1 MSDYYN
7 MVITIRAEDQEEAE
21 QVVER
26 GVDKQGYAVL
36 DVAASRIKDED
47 IIKELDAQDVAF

>member
-7 MVITIRAEDQEEAE
+7 VVVTIKAEDQIEAE
-21 QVVER
+21 QIVER
-26 GVDKQGYAVL
+26 GIDKQGYAVL
-36 DVAASRIKDED
+36 DVAASRIKDDD

>member
-7 MVITIRAEDQEEAE
+7 VVVTIRAEDQIEAE

-26 GVDKQGYAVL
+26 GLDKQGIAVL
-36 DVAASRIKDED
+36 DVAASRIKDD
-47 IIKELDAQDVAF
+47 NIIKDLDAQDVAF